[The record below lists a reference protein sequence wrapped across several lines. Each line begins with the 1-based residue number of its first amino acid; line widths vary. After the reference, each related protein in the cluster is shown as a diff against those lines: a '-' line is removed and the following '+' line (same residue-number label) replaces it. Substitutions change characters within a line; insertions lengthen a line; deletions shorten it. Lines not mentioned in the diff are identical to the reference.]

1 MKKYLIPF
9 LLLVPLAV
17 YAATL
22 TMGTDGDGGCADTS
36 TGTDWYAQAQSFTAT
51 AGDYTAVTVNKGA
64 NGGSG
69 KVINGSIQ
77 ADSAGV
83 PSGTALATFT
93 VPAADASGE
102 FTYTFDAAET
112 LTATTYW
119 IVFDYTEGGANTSC
133 IKYDGSSTYSG
144 GGLKNKNSAGTWLTT
159 YFATLDMWGT
169 LTYTVAAAA
178 TVPDVDYIYEE
189 MG

>member
-22 TMGTDGDGGCADTS
+22 TMGTDADGGNADTS
-36 TGTDWYAQAQSFTAT
+36 SGTSYYAWAQSFTAI
-51 AGDYTAVTVNKGA
+51 AGDYTATTVHKGP

-77 ADSAGV
+77 ANNAGV

-93 VPAADASGE
+93 VPAADSGGE

-119 IVFDYTEGGANTSC
+119 IVFDYTEGSAN
-133 IKYDGSSTYSG
+133 YSSIGIDASNPYAG
-144 GGLKNKNSAGTWLTT
+144 GILLHKNSAGTWLSDFST
-159 YFATLDMWGT
+159 YDLWGT

-178 TVPDVDYIYEE
+178 TVPDLNYIYEE